1 MCVFLEVKVL
11 CRLDQP
17 KRKLANPH
25 QSEVVFCFE
34 LVWVH
39 NCFFSHSLRL
49 IVTHKPQQIV
59 SVQLG
64 MFLARET
71 KKRQLLKLEDLL

>member
-1 MCVFLEVKVL
+1 MCFLGGKVL

-17 KRKLANPH
+17 KRKLAKPH
-25 QSEVVFCFE
+25 QSEVVFCFV

-39 NCFFSHSLRL
+39 HCFYSHSLRL
-49 IVTHKPQQIV
+49 IVTHKPQQIEGSIGHV
-59 SVQLG
+59 S
-64 MFLARET
+64 RKRN